1 MAVASDGEISID
13 TTGFAFKKASQ
24 IVDSE
29 INQIVVSTD
38 RINDFSTGSITRT
51 MIEAEAIEIEKLYYY
66 TLENLKLAIDDAVTS
81 AFGFTRR
88 TATYAYGSVRVD
100 LNSSLA
106 QDLYIPRG
114 TRFFSTYEAYEQVYR
129 TQVPYRIP
137 KGSRSFE
144 LTVYCTV
151 MGTYGNIPSE
161 VINRTDD
168 LGAITNV
175 TNPEAFNTGQDEES
189 PQQTKIRF
197 RQMIQSIAKGTNQS
211 LVYAAESVP
220 NVAGGYLYESTYG
233 TVVLYAH
240 DLNGNLDDNLREQ
253 ISKKIVQYRPAG
265 IKVIIHGVHKTMVT
279 MNIAVDVTDE
289 NLRQI
294 GMLQTIRRTIS
305 DYVNS
310 LTVGDPLYKADV
322 LQKIMDINDT
332 GIRDAKVE
340 IRVWPDNSLLAEPM
354 VSDDT
359 VINVKSTLLSQPYLR
374 PDDITTNENT
384 YGMIGLKDTK
394 IKPNAG
400 NNWRDALVVADE
412 AKKEVDTTDNDSLR
426 DAYEDGNVDLSK
438 VIKLDD
444 AYITSPNEIL
454 RLGICNVQFIP
465 RNGDSTYL
473 ADNDGRIV
481 RIKTDNGGG
490 E

>member
-88 TATYAYGSVRVD
+88 TATYAYGNIRVD

-151 MGTYGNIPSE
+151 MGTYGNIPND

-189 PQQTKIRF
+189 PQQMKIRF

-253 ISKKIVQYRPAG
+253 IAKKIVQYRPAG

-279 MNIAVDVTDE
+279 MNVVVDVTDE
-289 NLRQI
+289 NLRQV
-294 GMLQTIRRTIS
+294 GMLQTIRRTLS

-340 IRVWPDNSLLAEPM
+340 IRVWPDDSLLAEPM

-359 VINVKSTLLSQPYLR
+359 VINVKSTLVNQPYLR

-384 YGMIGLKDTK
+384 YGMIGLKNTK
-394 IKPNAG
+394 IKPNGG
-400 NNWRDALVVADE
+400 NNWRDAIAVADE
-412 AKKEVDTTDNDSLR
+412 VKKEVDTTNNDSLR
-426 DAYEDGNVDLSK
+426 AAYEDGNVDLSK
-438 VIKLDD
+438 IIKLGD

-454 RLGICNVQFIP
+454 RLGICNVQFAP
-465 RNGDSTYL
+465 GNGDSTYL

>member
-88 TATYAYGSVRVD
+88 TATYAYGNIRVD

-233 TVVLYAH
+233 TVILYAH

-253 ISKKIVQYRPAG
+253 VAKKIVQYRPTG

-279 MNIAVDVTDE
+279 MNVVVDVTDE
-289 NLRQI
+289 NLRQV
-294 GMLQTIRRTIS
+294 GMLQTIRRTLS

-340 IRVWPDNSLLAEPM
+340 IRVWPDDSLLAEPM

-359 VINVKSTLLSQPYLR
+359 VINVKSTLVNQPYLR

-384 YGMIGLKDTK
+384 YGMIGLKNTK
-394 IKPNAG
+394 IKPNGG
-400 NNWRDALVVADE
+400 NNWRNAIAVADE
-412 AKKEVDTTDNDSLR
+412 VKKEVDTTNNDSLR
-426 DAYEDGNVDLSK
+426 AAYEDGNVDLSK
-438 VIKLDD
+438 IIKLDD

-454 RLGICNVQFIP
+454 RLGICNVQFAP
-465 RNGDSTYL
+465 GNGDSTYL

>member
-1 MAVASDGEISID
+1 MAAVSDGEISID

-88 TATYAYGSVRVD
+88 TATYAYGNVRID
-100 LNSSLA
+100 LNTELA

-114 TRFFSTYEAYEQVYR
+114 TRFFSTYKAYEQVYR

-137 KGSRSFE
+137 KGVRSFE
-144 LTVYCTV
+144 VTVYCTV
-151 MGTYGNIPSE
+151 MGTYGNIPNDT
-161 VINRTDD
+161 INRTED
-168 LGAITNV
+168 LGAITNI

-189 PQQTKIRF
+189 PQQMKIRF
-197 RQMIQSIAKGTNQS
+197 RQMIQSIARGTNQS

-240 DLNGNLDDNLREQ
+240 DKNGNLDENLRNQ
-253 ISKKIVQYRPAG
+253 IAKKIIQYRPAG

-279 MNIAVDVTDE
+279 MNITIDVADE
-289 NLRQI
+289 SLRKI
-294 GMLQTIRRTIS
+294 GMLQTVRRTVT

-332 GIRDAKVE
+332 GIRDASVE
-340 IRVWPDNSLLAEPM
+340 IRVWPDDSLLAEPM

-359 VINVKSTLLSQPYLR
+359 AINVKSTLVNQPYLR
-374 PDDITTNENT
+374 PDDITSNEDT
-384 YGMIGLKDTK
+384 YGMIGIKDTK
-394 IKPNAG
+394 IKPNGG
-400 NNWRDALVVADE
+400 NNWRDAITVANESKDD
-412 AKKEVDTTDNDSLR
+412 VDTTNNDNLR
-426 DAYEDGNVDLSK
+426 VAYANGDVDLSK
-438 VIKLDD
+438 IIKLDD
-444 AYITSPNEIL
+444 VYVTSPNELL
-454 RLGICNVQFIP
+454 RLGICNVQFMP
-465 RNGDSTYL
+465 RNGEGTYL
-473 ADNDGRIV
+473 ADNNGRIV
-481 RIKTDNGGG
+481 RINTNNGGG
-490 E
+490 R

>member
-88 TATYAYGSVRVD
+88 TATYAYGNIRVD

-151 MGTYGNIPSE
+151 MGTYGNIPND

-189 PQQTKIRF
+189 PQQMKIRF

-233 TVVLYAH
+233 TVILYAH

-253 ISKKIVQYRPAG
+253 VAKKIVQYRPAG

-279 MNIAVDVTDE
+279 MNVVVDVTDE
-289 NLRQI
+289 NLRQV
-294 GMLQTIRRTIS
+294 GMLQTIRRTLS

-340 IRVWPDNSLLAEPM
+340 IRVWPDDSLLAEPM

-359 VINVKSTLLSQPYLR
+359 VINVKSTLVNQPYLR

-384 YGMIGLKDTK
+384 YGMIGLKNTK
-394 IKPNAG
+394 IKPNGG
-400 NNWRDALVVADE
+400 NNWRDAIAVADE
-412 AKKEVDTTDNDSLR
+412 VKKEVDTTNNDSLR
-426 DAYEDGNVDLSK
+426 AAYEDGNVDLSK
-438 VIKLDD
+438 IIKLDD

-454 RLGICNVQFIP
+454 RLGICNVQFAP
-465 RNGDSTYL
+465 GNGDSTYL

>member
-1 MAVASDGEISID
+1 MMATSDGEISID

-51 MIEAEAIEIEKLYYY
+51 LIEAEAIEIEKLYYY

-88 TATYAYGSVRVD
+88 TATYAYGNVRIN
-100 LNSSLA
+100 LNSALS

-144 LTVYCTV
+144 VTVYCTV
-151 MGTYGNIPSE
+151 LGSYGNVPNDI
-161 VINRTDD
+161 INRTTD
-168 LGAITNV
+168 LGAISQV

-189 PQQTKIRF
+189 PQQMKIRF

-211 LVYAAESVP
+211 LIYAAESVP

-240 DLNGNLDDNLREQ
+240 DLNGNLDANLRRQ
-253 ISKKIVQYRPAG
+253 IAAKVAQYRPAG
-265 IKVIIHGVHKTMVT
+265 IKVIIHGVHKSMVT
-279 MNIAVDVTDE
+279 LNVAIDVVDD
-289 NLRQI
+289 NLRKL
-294 GMLQTIRRTIS
+294 GMLQTVRRVLT

-310 LTVGDPLYKADV
+310 LTAGDSIYKADI

-332 GIRDAKVE
+332 GIRDASVE
-340 IRVWPDNSLLAEPM
+340 MRVWPDDSLLAEPM

-359 VINVKSTLLSQPYLR
+359 VINVKSTLVSQPYLR
-374 PDDITTNENT
+374 PDDITSNEDT
-384 YGMIGLKDTK
+384 YGMVGLNDTS
-394 IKPNAG
+394 IKATDG
-400 NNWRDALVVADE
+400 NDWRDAITVADDV
-412 AKKEVDTTDNDSLR
+412 KDRLDTTDNDKLKVAWANG
-426 DAYEDGNVDLSK
+426 DVDLSK
-438 VIKLDD
+438 VIKVDD
-444 AYITSPNEIL
+444 SYITSPNEIL
-454 RLGICNVQFIP
+454 RLGICNVQFMA
-465 RNGDSTYL
+465 RDGQSYM
-473 ADNDGRIV
+473 ADNNGRIT
-481 RIKTDNGGG
+481 RINNTNTGNRG
-490 E
+490 

>member
-88 TATYAYGSVRVD
+88 TATYAYGNIRVD

-144 LTVYCTV
+144 LVVYCTV
-151 MGTYGNIPSE
+151 MGTYGNIPNG

-168 LGAITNV
+168 LGAITKV

-189 PQQTKIRF
+189 PQQMKIRF

-253 ISKKIVQYRPAG
+253 IAKKIVQYRPAG

-279 MNIAVDVTDE
+279 MNVVVDVTDE
-289 NLRQI
+289 NLRQV
-294 GMLQTIRRTIS
+294 GMLQTIRRTLS

-340 IRVWPDNSLLAEPM
+340 IRVWPDDSLLAEPM

-359 VINVKSTLLSQPYLR
+359 VINVKSTLVNQPYLR

-394 IKPNAG
+394 IKPNGG
-400 NNWRDALVVADE
+400 NNWRDAIAVADE
-412 AKKEVDTTDNDSLR
+412 AKNEVDTTNNDSLR
-426 DAYEDGNVDLSK
+426 TAYADGNVDLSK

-454 RLGICNVQFIP
+454 RLGICNVQFAP
-465 RNGDSTYL
+465 ENGDSTYL
-473 ADNDGRIV
+473 ADNNGRIV
-481 RIKTDNGGG
+481 RIKTNNGGG

>member
-88 TATYAYGSVRVD
+88 TATYAYGNIRVD

-151 MGTYGNIPSE
+151 MGTYGNIPND

-189 PQQTKIRF
+189 PQQMKIRF

-233 TVVLYAH
+233 TVILYAH

-253 ISKKIVQYRPAG
+253 VAKKIVQYRPAG

-279 MNIAVDVTDE
+279 MNVVVDVTDE
-289 NLRQI
+289 NLRQV
-294 GMLQTIRRTIS
+294 GMLQTIRRTLS

-340 IRVWPDNSLLAEPM
+340 IRVWPDDSLLAEPM

-359 VINVKSTLLSQPYLR
+359 VINVKSTLVNQPYLR

-384 YGMIGLKDTK
+384 YGMIGLKNTK
-394 IKPNAG
+394 IKPNGG
-400 NNWRDALVVADE
+400 NNWRDAIAVADE
-412 AKKEVDTTDNDSLR
+412 VKKEVDTTNNDSLR
-426 DAYEDGNVDLSK
+426 AAYEDGNIDLSK
-438 VIKLDD
+438 IIKLDD

-454 RLGICNVQFIP
+454 RLGICNVQFAP
-465 RNGDSTYL
+465 GNGDSTYL